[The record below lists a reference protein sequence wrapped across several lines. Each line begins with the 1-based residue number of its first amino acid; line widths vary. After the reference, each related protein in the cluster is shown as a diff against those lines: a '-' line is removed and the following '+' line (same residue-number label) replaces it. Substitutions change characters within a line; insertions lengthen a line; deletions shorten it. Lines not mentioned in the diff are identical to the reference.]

1 MKRRNDPEVA
11 AWLKKAEGDLRM
23 ARLAMESED
32 PLWDQACFHC
42 QQAAEKSLKAI
53 SVAYEQPVPRTH
65 DLVRV
70 IELLSEY
77 LPRIEELGDHAAVL
91 TPFGVSPRYP
101 SFLASETETQATD
114 ALRRAQEIYARVTSF
129 LERP

>member
-1 MKRRNDPEVA
+1 MKRRDDPEVA
-11 AWLKKAEGDLRM
+11 AWLRKAEGDLRM
-23 ARLAMESED
+23 ARLAIETED

-53 SVAYEQPVPRTH
+53 SVACEQPVPRTH

-70 IELLSEY
+70 IQLLAEY
-77 LPRIEELGDHAAVL
+77 LPRVEELGEHAAVL

-101 SFLASETETQATD
+101 TFLASETETEATD
-114 ALRRAQEIYARVTSF
+114 ALRRAQEIYARVTSL
-129 LERP
+129 LE

>member
-1 MKRRNDPEVA
+1 MKRHDDPEVA

-23 ARLAMESED
+23 ARLAIESKD

-53 SVAYEQPVPRTH
+53 SVACEQLVPRTH

-70 IELLSEY
+70 IELLAEY
-77 LPRIEELGDHAAVL
+77 LPKVEELGEHAAVL

-129 LERP
+129 LE